1 MKHNELLDHIVGI
14 WPPDSQALPSV
25 HNDAVMGRLGL
36 DMESSCQK
44 IQHAHK
50 RLHPPASSFAEI
62 PHYV

>member
-36 DMESSCQK
+36 DMESSC
-44 IQHAHK
+44 
-50 RLHPPASSFAEI
+50 
-62 PHYV
+62 